1 MDAFFIITNVCAL
14 IVVVICYILTLM
26 VLVTDD
32 DDMSWPPFLGIASA
46 LLSYIGYY
54 IGISITDSVLVKY
67 ISITANLVILLCFFI
82 GITRRARTSWI
93 INIISLIGIA
103 AFGCIPFLSI
113 SYKKIDWSIPQFQY
127 NQYSSIA
134 LACICFIAVMVV
146 LVYLLLNRTNKR
158 DKELRNQIYTI
169 LENLKKKIV
178 TYNTFAEPYA
188 QFIKEDIKTEI
199 MVLFHEL
206 REEMVYGNVSRKNSH
221 TKTNKQDLIY
231 KEVLALKKQLSSNK
245 QELPFT
251 FSDLIGNIKHDK
263 YKKLALQYRQKFI
276 F

>member
-1 MDAFFIITNVCAL
+1 MDAFFVITNVCAL

-103 AFGCIPFLSI
+103 AFGCIPFFFFF
-113 SYKKIDWSIPQFQY
+113 YKKIDWSILQF
-127 NQYSSIA
+127 
-134 LACICFIAVMVV
+134 
-146 LVYLLLNRTNKR
+146 
-158 DKELRNQIYTI
+158 
-169 LENLKKKIV
+169 
-178 TYNTFAEPYA
+178 
-188 QFIKEDIKTEI
+188 
-199 MVLFHEL
+199 
-206 REEMVYGNVSRKNSH
+206 
-221 TKTNKQDLIY
+221 
-231 KEVLALKKQLSSNK
+231 
-245 QELPFT
+245 
-251 FSDLIGNIKHDK
+251 
-263 YKKLALQYRQKFI
+263 
-276 F
+276 